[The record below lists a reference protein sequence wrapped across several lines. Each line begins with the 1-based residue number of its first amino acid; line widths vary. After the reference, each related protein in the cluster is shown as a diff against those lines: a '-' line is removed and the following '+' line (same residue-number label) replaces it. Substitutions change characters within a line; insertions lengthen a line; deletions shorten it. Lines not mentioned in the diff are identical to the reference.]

1 MKVNELIKTMSV
13 NQLIYIEDLFDDFMF
28 FKGTVRDFKEL
39 NPSYETTATMDVK
52 CICTGASSL
61 LDPNGIVIYI

>member
-1 MKVNELIKTMSV
+1 MKVKDLINTMSV
-13 NQLIYIEDLFDDFMF
+13 NQLIYIEDLYDDFMF
-28 FKGTVRDFKEL
+28 FKGTIRDFKEL
-39 NPSYETTATMDVK
+39 NPDYETTAIMTVK